1 MAYQPTNYDPAN
13 YIPADYMPGDE
24 ASGSFGLS
32 SSNREVDIRLYTS
45 AGLRKY
51 LPSFWIDA
59 LDFEYSERGGYG
71 NGRLGILAGWED
83 LEFDGTEY
91 VDVRLFGEFAYR
103 GFALQPE
110 QNVDTPERWNLGLFG
125 LMERLN
131 GFLVRRCNCYAEAVD
146 VSTIFADL
154 ITSYVKL
161 PNRLPD
167 VVYSASGVPALGIT
181 TANFCAKGKTI
192 PQALNDLCD
201 LAPDLLI
208 WGCDVDGNGN
218 DRIYLRPKPTE
229 TAYSAVVGDKV
240 RAFVYPRDAT
250 QVVNTVYVSGGEAD
264 PKNLITNGSFEEC
277 LKPGELEGNLLLNAS
292 FEENSGGS
300 SATNWGVGFNPTISE
315 TARTGSI
322 SFYMDNNPGGP
333 EEISQI
339 VSIGEL
345 NGISASV
352 WLMNNV
358 GANNTVRLSI
368 LLLDGSNAILG
379 GLQGP
384 NITPTPDGL
393 WHRYSLEWAD
403 VVNTDYPGVVSAQ
416 WVITCLACPD
426 DSLGVHVDD
435 AALWIPT
442 VGAKGWAVGASST
455 ANYLDLEWNDT
466 ASPEAADGSV
476 KVRVQA
482 DITGGGYVEI
492 VQAEADR
499 PDVNGGRLYY
509 VSFTVQPSGG
519 SGVVAV
525 GAYEYDG
532 GTLVDTHV
540 GSDETLVNG
549 LWQQVSLSFTTS
561 GNATK
566 IAPFIRFKTDERIYY
581 VDAAGLWESS
591 LPPRYYAGDTFE
603 AEVQTSDYS
612 ESELGAAAFASIST
626 WGIREAEESSDRVV
640 DEVSLNEWAVAY
652 FRKWAVPQVNGRLEI
667 FGAEELLTLAGR
679 VALLNLPS
687 APPPLFPARIRYT
700 VGESV
705 NITADLNEE
714 RPTQATLLRQIQRE

>member
-13 YIPADYMPGDE
+13 YIPASYQPGDE

-32 SSNREVDIRLYTS
+32 SADWEVDIRLYSS
-45 AGLRKY
+45 AGLRMY

-71 NGRLGILAGWED
+71 NGRLGILAGWDD
-83 LEFDGTEY
+83 LTFDGTEY

-103 GFALQPE
+103 GYALQPE
-110 QNVDTPERWNLGLFG
+110 QNVDSPERWNLGLFG

-146 VSTIFADL
+146 VSTIFSDL
-154 ITSYVKL
+154 ITTYVQVA
-161 PNRLPD
+161 NRLPN
-167 VVYSASGVPALGIT
+167 VVYEASGVPALGIT

-208 WGCDVDGNGN
+208 WGCDVDAEGN

-229 TAYSAVVGDKV
+229 TAYTAVVGDKV

-250 QVVNTVYVSGGEAD
+250 QVVNTVYVEGGEAD

-277 LKPGELEGNLLLNAS
+277 SKPGELEGNLLLNPS
-292 FEENSGGS
+292 FEENAGGS
-300 SATNWGVGFNPTISE
+300 SATSWGVGFNPTISE
-315 TARTGSI
+315 TARTGSS

-352 WLMNNV
+352 WLMNSE
-358 GANNTVRLSI
+358 GANNIVRLSI
-368 LLLDGSNAILG
+368 LLLDAGNAILG

-384 NITPTPDGL
+384 NITPPDDGL

-403 VVNTDYPGVVSAQ
+403 VQNTDYPGVVSAQ
-416 WVITCLACPD
+416 WVITCLACTD
-426 DSLGVHVDD
+426 DALGVHVDD

-442 VGAKGWAVGASST
+442 VGAKGWAVGTPST
-455 ANYLDLEWNDT
+455 AHFLDLEWNDT
-466 ASPEAADGSV
+466 ASPAAADGSV

-482 DITGGGYVEI
+482 DISGGGYVEI

-509 VSFTVQPSGG
+509 VDFRVRPSGG
-519 SGVVAV
+519 AGVVVV

-532 GTLVDTHV
+532 GTLTDTHV
-540 GSDETLVNG
+540 GSDETLVNN
-549 LWQQVSLSFTTS
+549 LWQQVSISFTTS

-566 IAPFIRFKTDERIYY
+566 VAPFIRFKTDERVYY
-581 VDAAGLWESS
+581 VDGAGLWESS
-591 LPPRYYAGDTFE
+591 LPSRYYPGDRFE
-603 AEVQTSDYS
+603 AEVRTSDYS
-612 ESELGAAAFASIST
+612 SAELGAAAFASITT
-626 WGIREAEESSDRVV
+626 WGVREAEESIESVV
-640 DEVSLNEWAVAY
+640 DEASLQVWAIAY
-652 FRKWAVPQVNGRLEI
+652 FRKWAIPQVNGRLEI

-679 VALLNLPS
+679 VALQNLPS
-687 APPPLFPARIRYT
+687 APSPLFPARIRYT
-700 VGESV
+700 VGESI